1 MTTTADVPR
10 SEPKRSIVRLV
21 VQGLRSPERKR
32 LESDVEMWKARVDGK
47 EPRVAK
53 LLDLAADEAG
63 SGDLDNGWKFLHQAQ
78 RIALE
83 GSSDAVLEAVRVALR
98 EEATKVPE
106 WRKSAVVKLLDMK
119 TKEGTVKALELAHEH
134 SDNVY
139 IRNRLMRRQ
148 MSFVFG
154 VLAFAVA
161 AFIFALKSAPEI
173 SEKGMTAGSACR
185 ALLLGTIGACL
196 SAMLTFANT
205 STEQSIPARLANVY
219 ITVTRPLIGATSGLV
234 GLLMLTSGVLNLP
247 IVSGWV
253 VPFLFGF
260 SERLLF
266 GALQTSE
273 KTSK

>member
-1 MTTTADVPR
+1 M
-10 SEPKRSIVRLV
+10 RLI

-32 LESDVEMWKARVDGK
+32 LESDIEMSRARIDK
-47 EPRVAK
+47 TDPRVTK
-53 LLDLAADEAG
+53 LLDLATDEAG

-78 RIALE
+78 RIVLE
-83 GSSDAVLEAVRVALR
+83 GSSDAVIDAVRVALR

-119 TKEGTVKALELAHEH
+119 TKESTVKAVELAHEH

-148 MSFVFG
+148 MSIIFI
-154 VLAFAVA
+154 VLACTLVA
-161 AFIFALKSAPEI
+161 LISALRWSPEVTA
-173 SEKGMTAGSACR
+173 SGMTAGAACR
-185 ALLLGTIGACL
+185 AVILGTLGACL
-196 SAMLTFANT
+196 SALLTFSST
-205 STEQSIPARLANVY
+205 STEQNIPARLANVY
-219 ITVTRPLIGATSGLV
+219 ITITRPLIGATSGLV

-260 SERLLF
+260 SERFLL
-266 GALQTSE
+266 GALQGSSGKE
-273 KTSK
+273 PSK